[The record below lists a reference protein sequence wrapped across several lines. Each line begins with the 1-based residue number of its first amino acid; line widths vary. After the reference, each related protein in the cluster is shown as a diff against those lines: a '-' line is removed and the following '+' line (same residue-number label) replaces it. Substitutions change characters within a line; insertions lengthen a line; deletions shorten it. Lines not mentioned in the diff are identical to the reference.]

1 MFKKFI
7 ISIALLIMS
16 AGAMATDYSYF
27 KSQPLTIVI
36 PYGPGGN
43 TDIIGRLLA
52 SRITSQ
58 TGIKTVVL
66 NKPGGAGI
74 IGSNYV
80 VQAPADGFTI
90 MYSNSLPLLNSLIPL
105 PGAPDMNQFDFVI
118 PTLESPHVI
127 VVSAKSGIRN
137 YKDFVKRLNGAENF
151 SATFPM
157 VKIWVKNIAEQE
169 HVQAPEQIIYKS
181 QAEALTAVLKGEV
194 MFSIAGIADTNKL
207 IESGELVAIATATN
221 QRIPL
226 IPSVPTLQELG
237 IKNSLYS
244 GYFGVYAPVGIPADV
259 RVKLNMLFQDALW
272 DAHTVSVLHNRGLIP
287 IGGDLKRAEQH
298 RKFLIEFHKKDIAKN
313 PGLFK

>member
-90 MYSNSLPLLNSLIPL
+90 TPTVVTNGGRWRMIAPADSSVACRGLAGHSTKPSALAPNSTAASASSRL
-105 PGAPDMNQFDFVI
+105 VI
-118 PTLESPHVI
+118 PQILMAVTLLFP
-127 VVSAKSGIRN
+127 
-137 YKDFVKRLNGAENF
+137 
-151 SATFPM
+151 AT
-157 VKIWVKNIAEQE
+157 Q
-169 HVQAPEQIIYKS
+169 
-181 QAEALTAVLKGEV
+181 
-194 MFSIAGIADTNKL
+194 
-207 IESGELVAIATATN
+207 
-221 QRIPL
+221 
-226 IPSVPTLQELG
+226 
-237 IKNSLYS
+237 
-244 GYFGVYAPVGIPADV
+244 
-259 RVKLNMLFQDALW
+259 
-272 DAHTVSVLHNRGLIP
+272 
-287 IGGDLKRAEQH
+287 
-298 RKFLIEFHKKDIAKN
+298 
-313 PGLFK
+313 

>member
-1 MFKKFI
+1 MLKKFV

-58 TGIKTVVL
+58 TGIKTVIL
-66 NKPGGAGI
+66 NKPGASGI

-105 PGAPDMNQFDFVI
+105 PGAPAMNQFDFVI
-118 PTLESPHVI
+118 STVESPQVI
-127 VVSAKSGIRN
+127 VVSGKSGIRN
-137 YKDFVKRLNGAENF
+137 YADFVKRLNSAENF

-157 VKIWVKNIAEQE
+157 VKSWVNNIAEQQR
-169 HVQAPEQIIYKS
+169 VQSPEQIMYKS
-181 QAEALTAVLKGEV
+181 QPEALSAVLKGEV

-226 IPSVPTLQELG
+226 ISSVPTLQELG
-237 IKNSLYS
+237 IKNSVYS

-272 DAHTVSVLHNRGLIP
+272 DAHTISVLHSRGLIP